1 MKHYDYIF
9 AGSGMAALM
18 TAYRMATLGQ
28 FADKQILLLDP
39 DSKNTND
46 RTWCFWEE
54 GAGEWDSI
62 VFRNWNTAVFANE
75 DFRTELD
82 FEDYQY
88 KMVRGADFYAFVKAE
103 LHKHPNITLI
113 QDKVLSFNDLG
124 DDVLVKTKSTEY
136 TCNRLFNSI
145 YCATLPAIQKE
156 YPVLQ
161 QHFIGWHIK
170 ADAAVFNPEVPVFM
184 DFSIPQKGNTRFMYV
199 LPFSANEAIVEYTL
213 FSKDLLPEHEYET
226 AIQEYLNNLGV
237 TKYEI
242 VDKERGS
249 IPMTS
254 YKFWSVN
261 SPNVMHI
268 GSTGGWTKASTGYT
282 FKNADRLSQRL
293 TGFLLT
299 NKPFTKFYKP
309 NRFWFYDLLLLDILA
324 KHNEKGSGIFSAMF
338 RKGKAAPVFK
348 FLDEKT
354 SLWGDLKVIWSCPK
368 GLFIKALLNRL
379 F

>member
-9 AGSGMAALM
+9 AGSGLAALL
-18 TAYRMATLGQ
+18 TAYRMAVSER
-28 FADKQILLLDP
+28 FKDKSILLLDP
-39 DSKNTND
+39 DIKTAND

-75 DFRTELD
+75 DFSTELD
-82 FEDYQY
+82 FEGYRY

-199 LPFSANEAIVEYTL
+199 LPFSETEAIVEYTL
-213 FSKDLLPEHEYET
+213 FSKDLLPTEEYED
-226 AIQEYLNNLGV
+226 AIREYLNNLGV

-348 FLDEKT
+348 FLDEET